1 MSVFLTESKEKLNSI
16 PPFVEIRFEPND
28 MSTAFIF
35 SNGKKYPI
43 RATNKNENARTKRS
57 SAVLDYSRLKGE

>member
-1 MSVFLTESKEKLNSI
+1 MEFIRQN
-16 PPFVEIRFEPND
+16 VEIRFEPND